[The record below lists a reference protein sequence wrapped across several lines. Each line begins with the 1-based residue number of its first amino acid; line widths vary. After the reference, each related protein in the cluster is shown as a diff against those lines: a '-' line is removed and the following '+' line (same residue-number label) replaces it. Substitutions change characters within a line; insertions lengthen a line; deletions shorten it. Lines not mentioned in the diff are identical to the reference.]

1 MPSDQSNAAGA
12 FKGYLAAAGTH
23 PAPMPIYHCA
33 QPAKAA
39 HYPSARNNPAGAMPM
54 TIVAGP
60 GGGAIPVIV
69 TAAPTVANAGAVPV
83 WP

>member
-23 PAPMPIYHCA
+23 PTPTPIYHCA

-39 HYPSARNNPAGAMPM
+39 QYPNDRRLAAGAIPM

-69 TAAPTVANAGAVPV
+69 TAAPTKANAGAIPV